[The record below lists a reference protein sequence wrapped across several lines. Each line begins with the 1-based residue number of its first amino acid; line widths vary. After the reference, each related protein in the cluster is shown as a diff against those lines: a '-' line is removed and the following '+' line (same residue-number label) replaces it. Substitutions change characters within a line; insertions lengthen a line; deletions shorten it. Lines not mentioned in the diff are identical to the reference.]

1 MLAPVFDEE
10 TEPASV
16 VGVGAH
22 AAGGSYDAGVVDAA
36 VGLAQMSPEIGA
48 LKAQIIADIEE
59 RLARKE
65 ESLWRRGQV
74 EIKRLQ
80 QEQEQVKSAVEKLQ
94 ANQISLVSE
103 SQKLRGALVDV
114 TTKFEVVVSEMREVL
129 RALPQAVGRSQL
141 SPVPS
146 LASTATSDVGP
157 TLSGGCDDN
166 QGSKPTPG
174 GFSGCNESGVGI
186 SSFSMEETTM
196 TSPDPLNLCTPP
208 RLAVTQCDESL
219 ISGGPQSGAP
229 SANPVATPSPPVLS
243 LASALQSTPPQQS
256 PGTGCKQLNLSECLE
271 QQEVGLPVGAL
282 ATSQPSTPERCT
294 DADSGTV
301 PYEEL
306 VCIEIVK
313 EPGFVTLGIEV
324 NEEDACLMVEGI
336 DLHGLVARHNAN
348 QDSDPHRLLVGDR
361 IVEVNG
367 VRQDPGQILIECKAK
382 QHLSITVARYIPGGV
397 ATRSANH
404 SRNDSAN
411 SPPSMRQLRPDAE
424 VFVPSA
430 QKDAAAA
437 SQQSMVK
444 PPGLGG
450 VLEALEASSTAS
462 AFPLLV
468 PAAAPGARSVT
479 SIGAL
484 AATVPVASDV
494 SVPPVPLS
502 GLVMDSPSEAV
513 KRMLFK

>member
-10 TEPASV
+10 TGPVSV
-16 VGVGAH
+16 VGNN

-59 RLARKE
+59 RLAKKE

-80 QEQEQVKSAVEKLQ
+80 QEQEQVKTAVEKLQ
-94 ANQISLVSE
+94 ANQVQLVSE

-114 TTKFEVVVSEMREVL
+114 TAKFEVVVSEMREVL

-146 LASTATSDVGP
+146 LASTATSDVGQ

-166 QGSKPTPG
+166 RGSKPTPG

-186 SSFSMEETTM
+186 SSFSMEQDTTM
-196 TSPDPLNLCTPP
+196 TSPDPLHLCTPK
-208 RLAVTQCDESL
+208 RIAVTECDDSL
-219 ISGGPQSGAP
+219 VSAGPPSGAP
-229 SANPVATPSPPVLS
+229 SANPVATPSPAVLS

-271 QQEVGLPVGAL
+271 QHEVGLPGGAL

-294 DADSGTV
+294 DTDSGTV

-437 SQQSMVK
+437 SQSMVK

-468 PAAAPGARSVT
+468 PAVAPSARSVT
-479 SIGAL
+479 SIGAM
-484 AATVPVASDV
+484 AATLPLASDV
-494 SVPPVPLS
+494 SLPPVPLS
-502 GLVMDSPSEAV
+502 GLVIDSKSEDV